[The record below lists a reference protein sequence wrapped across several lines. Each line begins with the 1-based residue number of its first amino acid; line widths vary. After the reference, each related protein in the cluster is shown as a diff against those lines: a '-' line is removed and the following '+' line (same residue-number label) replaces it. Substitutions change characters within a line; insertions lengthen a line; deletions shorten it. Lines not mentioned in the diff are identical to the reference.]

1 MCTSQRIK
9 RASKSSPCPICNGTG
24 CGIGTAKIL
33 CHRVEDGSEKV
44 CENTGAFIHAR
55 TDNLTE
61 RAQAPRRYDPPPV
74 IAPIERRHEVF
85 SAWLAALI
93 YEYRLGSKHWI
104 HLTDVRGFS
113 TETVKAMEF
122 CTVPTRTLSDV
133 ICNELKRAHD
143 LEHVPGFYWDSK
155 RERWAMRFVGQDG
168 FYIPLRDT
176 EGRIQAL
183 QIRRDTDDHRS
194 RYWLV
199 STPDDKFARG
209 ACSGTPPH
217 FVGNRDSQ
225 KLIITEG
232 GLKASVCAEQL
243 PDVYFCGLVAVGSF
257 RSNFGWQLRQWLP
270 HVREIGIAYDADSRT
285 NPKVATQLTRLQSTL
300 AKAGYEPTVIE
311 WPAECG
317 NGFDDYLLSQRW

>member
-1 MCTSQRIK
+1 MRTSQRIK
-9 RASKSSPCPICNGTG
+9 RASKSNPCPICGKEG

-44 CENTGAFIHAR
+44 CKNTGAFIHAR

-61 RAQAPRRYDPPPV
+61 RAQAPRRHEPPPV

-85 SAWLAALI
+85 SEWLLW
-93 YEYRLGSKHWI
+93 LGLSDAHI
-104 HLTDVRGFS
+104 DHLENVRGFS
-113 TETVKAMEF
+113 SDSVMDADF
-122 CTVPTRTLSDV
+122 SSVPTYGYADKIIDSMSHL
-133 ICNELKRAHD
+133 NF
-143 LEHVPGFYWDSK
+143 EHVPGFYWDAE
-155 RERWAMRFVGQDG
+155 RERWAFRFVGQDG

-199 STPDDKFARG
+199 STPDDKFERG

-217 FVGNRDSQ
+217 FVGNRDSE

-300 AKAGYEPTVIE
+300 AKAGYKPTVIE
-311 WPAECG
+311 WDAKCG

>member
-1 MCTSQRIK
+1 MRTSQRIK
-9 RASKSSPCPICNGTG
+9 RASKSNPCPICNGTG

-33 CHRVEDGSEKV
+33 CHRVEDGSTGV
-44 CENTGAFIHAR
+44 VASTGAYIHAR

-61 RAQAPRRYDPPPV
+61 RAQAPRRYEPPPV

-85 SAWLAALI
+85 SAWLAALDLSD
-93 YEYRLGSKHWI
+93 RHLG
-104 HLTDVRGFS
+104 HLVDERGFCLTTIS
-113 TETVKAMEF
+113 EAGF
-122 CTVPTRTLSDV
+122 RSVPTYQLAAEIVASLADV
-133 ICNELKRAHD
+133 N
-143 LEHVPGFYWDSK
+143 LEHVPGFYWDSE

-199 STPDDKFARG
+199 STLDDKFERG

-217 FVGNRDSQ
+217 FVGNRDSE

-232 GLKASVCAEQL
+232 GLKASVCAEQW
-243 PDVYFCGLVAVGSF
+243 PHIYFCGLVAVGSF

-270 HVREIGIAYDADSRT
+270 RVREIGIAYDAPAAEKSDRARA
-285 NPKVATQLTRLQSTL
+285 NVAAQLTRLQSTL

-317 NGFDDYLLSQRW
+317 NGFDDYLLSQGW